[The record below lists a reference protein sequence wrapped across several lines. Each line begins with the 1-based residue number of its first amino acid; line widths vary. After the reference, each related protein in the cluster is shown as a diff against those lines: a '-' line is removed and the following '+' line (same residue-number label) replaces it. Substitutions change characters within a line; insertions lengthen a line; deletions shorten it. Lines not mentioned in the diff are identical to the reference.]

1 MANSD
6 ELISLE
12 KRFWQTMIDR
22 DVETATGL
30 MADTCIITGAQGVAQ
45 IDKAT
50 FGKMLEGGKWTLHDY
65 SFDEVK
71 VIQPTADLAV
81 VGYKVTEH
89 VTVDGKRIEMKAAD
103 ASTWIRQGDRWVCV
117 LHTESVLGDPFGRNQ
132 TQQ

>member
-1 MANSD
+1 MAATD
-6 ELISLE
+6 ELIALE

-22 DVETATGL
+22 DVKTATEL
-30 MADTCIITGAQGVAQ
+30 MADSCIITGAQGVAQ

-65 SFDEVK
+65 RFEEVK

-89 VTVDGKRIEMKAAD
+89 VTVDGKRIELKAAD
-103 ASTWIRQGDRWVCV
+103 ASTWVRQGGHWLCV
-117 LHTESVLGDPFGRNQ
+117 LHTESVLGDPFGRDQ
-132 TQQ
+132 AQQ